1 MFGRPA
7 PTPAEAAERITSGT
21 TWNEFC
27 DFLKMAGGVILRDGS
42 PSDPLTRAEGF
53 RYLSRVLRA
62 GLEAFVEHADPRA
75 PVLMRVVHETVKMG
89 GDNPDNYYQNAAIS
103 GEYEYRIRGRRG
115 SVAYLGFGTQAG
127 GYGEGRG
134 LPLTGYLEAKDLAVD
149 ADGNFEIYVSCA
161 ERPGNWL
168 PMKPDSGTL
177 IVRQTFANRDA
188 ERIAELRIER
198 VGGDPS
204 PTPMTP
210 AAIDHGLGRAAALV
224 GGVAALFASWTEG
237 FQKHTNQLP
246 QFDPAVSNAFGGDPN
261 ITYYHSYWR
270 LADDEALVIDATPPA
285 CELWN
290 FQLNNH
296 WMESLDYRHFK
307 IWVNKHTAKYRPDG
321 SVRIVVAHRDPG
333 PENGADNWIDT
344 VGHSFGTMLFR
355 WIRAELHPQPQTRV
369 VKLTELATLPRLDG
383 GGA

>member
-7 PTPAEAAERITSGT
+7 PTPAEADQRITSGA

-27 DFLKMAGGVILRDGS
+27 DHLKMAGAVILRDSS
-42 PSDPLTRAEGF
+42 PADPLTRAEGF

-62 GLEAFVEHADPRA
+62 GLEAFVEYADPRA

-89 GDNPDNYYQNAAIS
+89 ADNPDNYYQNAAIS
-103 GEYEYRIRGRRG
+103 GEYEYRIKGHRGT
-115 SVAYLGFGTQAG
+115 VAYLSFGTQSG

-134 LPLTGYLEAKDLAVD
+134 LPLTGFLDAKELVVD

-161 ERPGNWL
+161 PRPGNWL

-177 IVRQTFANRDA
+177 IVRQTFANRER

-198 VGGDPS
+198 VGGDAA

-210 AAIDHGLGRAAALV
+210 AAIDHGLGRAASLV
-224 GGVAALFASWTEG
+224 GGVAALFASWAEG
-237 FQKHTNQLP
+237 FGKHVNQLP
-246 QFDPAVSNAFGGDPN
+246 EFDANVSKAFGGDPN
-261 ITYYHSYWR
+261 ICYYHSYWR
-270 LADDEALVIDATPPA
+270 LAPDEALVIDATPPP

-307 IWVNKHTAKYRPDG
+307 IWVNKETAKYRPDG

-333 PENGADNWIDT
+333 PDVADNWIDT

-355 WIRAELHPQPQTRV
+355 WVRAESHPQPQTRV
-369 VKLTELATLPRLDG
+369 VKLAELAAG
-383 GGA
+383 GGR